1 MVTANGYE
9 PRSGTIIV
17 ANVILI
23 TFMAIFVLIRFWA
36 RAILLRQV
44 GLDDILIWISFVL
57 SLIPCLCAIIM
68 TKYGLGFHID
78 DVSTAEYD
86 KFSLLLFISS
96 LTYVSAFVLAKLS
109 FAVFYL
115 RVIPTR
121 GFRRLNFVIIGLLIA
136 QGIEETFVVIFS
148 CKPVYKY
155 WTTSAEG
162 TCLNLLNFYYISFG
176 VKLLTDLILFLEP
189 IPTLK
194 NLKLPWAKRVG
205 LMVMF
210 SLGLL
215 ACIISIIRCT
225 FLKDTS
231 DDVTWRLVDPSNW
244 SSAELC
250 SLVICACIPYVR
262 NLLAEIPHV
271 NSALGLSSG
280 HSKGGYSGGGYG
292 NGLSGGYGRN
302 TGHGGNSIALQSR
315 TPYIQQQSRIAGDG
329 GASAAVT
336 SGGKSGGSSGHTLRG
351 TESTE
356 EIFPNYRDKSGGI
369 VVSTDV
375 KVAVERHQSRSSF
388 SGES

>member
-1 MVTANGYE
+1 MVTATGYT
-9 PRSGTIIV
+9 PRSGTVIA
-17 ANVILI
+17 ANAILLA
-23 TFMAIFVLIRFWA
+23 FMTIFVAIRFWA

-44 GLDDILIWISFVL
+44 GLDD
-57 SLIPCLCAIIM
+57 M
-68 TKYGLGFHID
+68 TKYGLGYHMT
-78 DVSTAEYD
+78 DVTTPEYD
-86 KFSLLLFISS
+86 KFSLYLFISS

-121 GFRRLNFVIIGLLIA
+121 GFRRLNFVIIGLLVA

-155 WTTSAEG
+155 WTTSVDG

-176 VKLLTDLILFLEP
+176 VKLSTDLVLFLEP

-194 NLKLPWAKRVG
+194 NLKLPWAKRIG

-231 DDVTWRLVDPSNW
+231 ADVTWNLVDPSNW

-280 HSKGGYSGGGYG
+280 NSKGGGYSGGGYG
-292 NGLSGGYGRN
+292 NGGGYGRN
-302 TGHGGNSIALQSR
+302 TGHGNTSIALQSR
-315 TPYIQQQSRIAGDG
+315 TPYIQQQSRIAGDS

-336 SGGKSGGSSGHTLRG
+336 AGKGGGNTPRG

-375 KVAVERHQSRSSF
+375 KVAVERHHSRSSF
-388 SGES
+388 SGESQT

>member
-9 PRSGTIIV
+9 SRAGTV
-17 ANVILI
+17 VAANVILI
-23 TFMAIFVLIRFWA
+23 TIMSIFVLIRFWA

-44 GLDDILIWISFVL
+44 GLDDVLIWISFIL
-57 SLIPCLCAIIM
+57 SLAPCICAILM
-68 TKYGLGFHID
+68 TKHGLGYHMT
-78 DVSTAEYD
+78 DVSDAEYD

-96 LTYVSAFVLAKLS
+96 ITYVSAFVLAKLS

-121 GFRRLNFVIIGLLIA
+121 GFRRLNYVIIGLLIA

-148 CKPVYKY
+148 CTPVYKY
-155 WTTSAEG
+155 WTVAAEG
-162 TCLNLLNFYYISFG
+162 KCLNLLNFYYISFG
-176 VKLLTDLILFLEP
+176 VKLLSDLILFLEP

-215 ACIISIIRCT
+215 ACVISIIRCT
-225 FLKDTS
+225 YLNDTS
-231 DDVTWRLVDPSNW
+231 TDVTWRLVDPSNW

-271 NSALGLSSG
+271 NAALGLSSG
-280 HSKGGYSGGGYG
+280 NSKGGYSGGYG

-302 TGHGGNSIALQSR
+302 TGAGGNSIALQSR
-315 TPYIQQQSRIAGDG
+315 TPYIQQQTRIAGDG
-329 GASAAVT
+329 SASAAVT
-336 SGGKSGGSSGHTLRG
+336 AGGKNGISSHTLRG

-375 KVAVERHQSRSSF
+375 KVAVERHTSQDSF
-388 SGES
+388 SGSS